1 MNTHHIV
8 NTEEL
13 PLQVTRAIRRL
24 LIINPHYIVRKEDP
38 RIMAM
43 LQINL
48 DTNSDEGGP
57 KNYGYATNKLGHQL
71 CRSTTPC

>member
-24 LIINPHYIVRKEDP
+24 LIINPHYIVRKG
-38 RIMAM
+38 
-43 LQINL
+43 
-48 DTNSDEGGP
+48 SFW
-57 KNYGYATNKLGHQL
+57 
-71 CRSTTPC
+71 RSSYLII